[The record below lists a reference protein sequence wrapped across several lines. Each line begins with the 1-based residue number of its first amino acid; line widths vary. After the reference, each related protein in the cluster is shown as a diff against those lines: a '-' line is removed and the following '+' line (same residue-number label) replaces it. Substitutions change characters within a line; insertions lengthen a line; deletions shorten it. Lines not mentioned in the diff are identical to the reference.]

1 MKLRQFLLTLAT
13 VVVSCAGLTAND
25 ELERRA
31 TWSIPTTA
39 DVKARL
45 DDYLAGKP
53 IDESM
58 RLKIEALWPDEAQP
72 LDGGEL
78 LDRLTTALAVVEP
91 KAVEVV
97 AACRQHIIPL
107 PVPKFE
113 AFDDPTL
120 PPLVR
125 DNLRLLVGRW
135 LAQHDLVDESLEV
148 LKDVGPENVAD
159 PATLLFYQAVGQH
172 RLLKKD
178 DCLAAVSKLL
188 ERQADLPRRYVTL
201 ARLMEADIKPL
212 KVDSLDE
219 IARMMDDIRRRLAL
233 ARAGKVVRDEE
244 EQVIAKLEKMI
255 DDLEKQRQEKQRQR
269 QQANRG
275 ARQPNNPMQDSNPA
289 QLKAP
294 GEVDPKNIGKRDGWG
309 NLPPK
314 ERQEV
319 LQQIGRELPAHFRET
334 IEEYFKRLAQDGV
347 SNSR

>member
-1 MKLRQFLLTLAT
+1 MQRSSLLFIALALLIGR
-13 VVVSCAGLTAND
+13 VSAQD
-25 ELERRA
+25 ELEKRA
-31 TWSIPTTA
+31 TWSIPPTA
-39 DVKARL
+39 EVKARL
-45 DDYLAGKP
+45 DNYLAGKTL
-53 IDESM
+53 DEAAK
-58 RLKIEALWPDEAQP
+58 LKIDALWPDEAQP

-78 LDRLTTALAVVEP
+78 LDRLTASLAVVEP
-91 KAVEVV
+91 KVAEVV
-97 AACRQHIIPL
+97 TACRQNSPALAAPQFDGLTDTSL
-107 PVPKFE
+107 P
-113 AFDDPTL
+113 A
-120 PPLVR
+120 LVR

-148 LKDVGPENVAD
+148 LKDIGPEHVAD

-178 DCLAAVSKLL
+178 ECLTAVAKLL
-188 ERQADLPRRYVTL
+188 ERESDLPRRYVTL

-212 KVDSLDE
+212 KEDSLDE

-244 EQVIAKLEKMI
+244 ESVVAKLEKMI
-255 DDLEKQRQEKQRQR
+255 DELEKQRQMIQQQRR

-275 ARQPNNPMQDSNPA
+275 ARRPNNPMQDSQRA
-289 QLKAP
+289 ELKGP

-347 SNSR
+347 R